1 MSQFTSKRR
10 RNNLPSMVARRPS
23 FFATSPNSPTT
34 LTYTCACGHKRFTRH
49 GRRYGNQPCS
59 EPGCDCKGYVKPPP
73 TEQEVEMAADL
84 GPSAVR
90 ADAPLPELVRI
101 AGFRPCHVE
110 DLTTDFE
117 ATTESVWEGRCA
129 AETELRAAE
138 GDEAY
143 DAETS
148 KKARVLEGIRRGLL
162 RRTLVVADAL

>member
-1 MSQFTSKRR
+1 MLRECRR
-10 RNNLPSMVARRPS
+10 VLREGGQLAVLVIE
-23 FFATSPNSPTT
+23 TV
-34 LTYTCACGHKRFTRH
+34 
-49 GRRYGNQPCS
+49 
-59 EPGCDCKGYVKPPP
+59 PGLREED
-73 TEQEVEMAADL
+73 VELAADL